1 MMNVNS
7 PHFTMRH
14 LILGLGRVSKSEFV
28 KICSPARETKILV
41 AAKEA
46 YREYEERASAAR
58 GRAVVPPEVT
68 ALLRDDASEVGE
80 PECVGDI
87 DEEDEVVVHEDCFD
101 DSVFDD
107 F

>member
-1 MMNVNS
+1 M
-7 PHFTMRH
+7 
-14 LILGLGRVSKSEFV
+14 
-28 KICSPARETKILV
+28 KIL
-41 AAKEA
+41 ATAKQT

-68 ALLRDDASEVGE
+68 ALLRDDASEIGE

-101 DSVFDD
+101 DSAFDD
-107 F
+107 L